1 MPATKAPTL
10 VYFQLAAGMIIF
22 GSATPV
28 SRLVAEA
35 MPVFL
40 GAGLRVAI
48 GGLAL
53 APFVRDWSA
62 FGRLDRREWLLIAAI
77 AVFGMFGFSV
87 LLVLGMRMVTGVMG
101 SVVMATTPA
110 VTAAAAV
117 VFLGERL
124 NLRKALSLA
133 LAVAG
138 VLLLAVAGGGPAGD
152 MPLRDADPVS
162 AFVAS
167 LPSSTLLGMALVFGA
182 VVSEAFYSLMGRQ
195 MSQETDPILVAF
207 LAAILSLPLFLPFA
221 LIQTASFDAGETH
234 ATDWIAVVW
243 YGAGTLGLGTWLW
256 FTGISKAPASVAA
269 AFMGLM
275 PVSALV
281 LSYGLLGEAF
291 RWVHVAGF
299 GIVFAGVLLM
309 SVEHASHRAADDE
322 EDAPQSA

>member
-1 MPATKAPTL
+1 MRVTSFYPIYL
-10 VYFQLAAGMIIF
+10 RLAAGMIIF

-48 GGLAL
+48 GALAL

-62 FGRLDRREWLLIAAI
+62 FRRLDRREWILISAI
-77 AVFGMFGFSV
+77 ALFGMFGFSV

-138 VLLLAVAGGGPAGD
+138 VLLLAFAGESAD
-152 MPLRDADPVS
+152 STMPMRNADPVS
-162 AFVAS
+162 AFISGLPAS
-167 LPSSTLLGMALVFGA
+167 MLLGMALVFGA
-182 VVSEAFYSLMGRQ
+182 VLSEAFYSLMGRQ

-207 LAAILSLPLFLPFA
+207 LAAVLSLPLFLPFG
-221 LIQTASFDAGETH
+221 LIQTTSFDAGRVQ
-234 ATDWIAVVW
+234 ATDWLAVVW

-256 FTGISKAPASVAA
+256 FSGISRAPASVAA

-281 LSYGLLGEAF
+281 LSYVLLGEAF
-291 RWVHVAGF
+291 LWAHFLGF

-309 SVEHASHRAADDE
+309 SVEHASHGDE
-322 EDAPQSA
+322 AGEKDARQSA